1 MCTCS
6 HDDACVYWCTWW
18 HALWVREC
26 VCVYYHSINGH
37 VQKLAWSH
45 NRKNSVDVLKDQD
58 HHLIFILGLR
68 SEWINT
74 HTKHELTNKLPSKHA
89 RSDSHPIQISLE
101 ALARS
106 GPHDYAHWL
115 ASGLDLF
122 GLNLRVRV
130 NQNQIRPGLVL
141 YNMVWVICG
150 RTQPSLKVGNW

>member
-1 MCTCS
+1 MVKTINQS
-6 HDDACVYWCTWW
+6 T
-18 HALWVREC
+18 ALPK
-26 VCVYYHSINGH
+26 S
-37 VQKLAWSH
+37 L
-45 NRKNSVDVLKDQD
+45 L
-58 HHLIFILGLR
+58 F
-68 SEWINT
+68 
-74 HTKHELTNKLPSKHA
+74 PSKHA

-141 YNMVWVICG
+141 YNMIWVICG